1 MIQVAIVPCGITVNL
16 KDEERSGLYAA
27 CKEYEDALVEAG
39 VRVKGDYRE
48 NYSPG
53 DHVIKTTLQRLGQV
67 RVKGDYCENYSS
79 GDHVIK
85 TTLQRLGWVWLS

>member
-1 MIQVAIVPCGITVNL
+1 MLFGQVLKLKFNWVFLFKSANLTKQLSLIQVAIVPCGITVNL

-53 DHVIKTTLQRLGQV
+53 DHVI
-67 RVKGDYCENYSS
+67 E
-79 GDHVIK
+79 
-85 TTLQRLGWVWLS
+85 TTLQRLGW